1 MRVIESLIID
11 VQYSQKAAFSF
22 EKGSNGQNYS
32 SFSIFSHPVSHPPT
46 PTPPLQ
52 QNLWFPHPLKAI
64 WKTLS
69 LVVSKLDFACTGSRL
84 FPGRWGY
91 EFAFEFM
98 NLLLKI
104 KGGRQKT
111 KFYFFYSLKCFFHWD
126 SLHAGMYSHYKA
138 CSYKKNKNKKETHTG
153 NLFRKNL
160 QLIGVC

>member
-1 MRVIESLIID
+1 MFSTHRKQLLALK
-11 VQYSQKAAFSF
+11 KAQMVKITPLSPFSAT
-22 EKGSNGQNYS
+22 QWAT
-32 SFSIFSHPVSHPPT
+32 HPP
-46 PTPPLQ
+46 PPPLQ

-126 SLHAGMYSHYKA
+126 SLHAGMDSHYKA
-138 CSYKKNKNKKETHTG
+138 CSYKKNKNKKEKHTG

-160 QLIGVC
+160 QLIGAC